1 MASSHTMPT
10 GSLHKSQ
17 IVEAPAPSPAAA
29 GRASGIVLARHAEPA
44 LSRKVRLSARQYRD
58 WWALYEAG
66 GILAGQSPPGHLKA
80 AAERAAVIYS
90 STRLRSIETAMALAS
105 GRDFTR
111 DSLFIEAP
119 LPPPHWPDFIRLSPR
134 HWGVISRIWWWFF
147 GHHEGQETRAQAEV
161 RAAEAA
167 TRLDE
172 IARRDGDVLVVAH
185 GFFNTMIGLE
195 LKKLGWRC
203 VKGRGYK
210 YWSTRY
216 FEK

>member
-1 MASSHTMPT
+1 MMPAE
-10 GSLHKSQ
+10 SLHKSQ
-17 IVEAPAPSPAAA
+17 IIEAPIPPSAAA
-29 GRASGIVLARHAEPA
+29 DCAGGIVLARHGEPA
-44 LSRKVRLSARQYRD
+44 LSRKIRLSASQYRD

-66 GILAGQSPPGHLKA
+66 GIAQGQSPPGHLKS

-90 STRLRSIETAMALAS
+90 STRLRSIETAMALAC

-111 DSLFIEAP
+111 DALFIEAP
-119 LPPPHWPDFIRLSPR
+119 LPPPRWPDFIRLSPR
-134 HWGVISRIWWWFF
+134 LWGVISRIWWWFF
-147 GHHEGQETRAQAEV
+147 GHHEDQETRAEAEA

-167 TRLDE
+167 RRLDE
-172 IARRDGDVLVVAH
+172 MARRSGDVLVVAH

-195 LKKLGWRC
+195 LKRLGWRC

-216 FEK
+216 FEKP